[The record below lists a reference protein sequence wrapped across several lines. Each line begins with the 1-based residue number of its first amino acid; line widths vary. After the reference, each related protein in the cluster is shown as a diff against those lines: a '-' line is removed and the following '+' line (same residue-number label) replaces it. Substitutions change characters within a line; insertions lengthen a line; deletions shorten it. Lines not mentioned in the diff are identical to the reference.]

1 MLTDLSFLEI
11 GEQWPP
17 DSERRRLAD
26 YETNRLLFAGEH
38 QNVFSDYLRLLRQDD
53 QAILELIIN
62 LPKRLSTLW
71 ADLLLGETPRFEA
84 GDTDSD
90 EQATIDRIVADNE
103 LAITAY
109 EIAIDTSRYGDGLFK
124 LRVQDRAAVI
134 EAQSPSTW
142 FPVTQPGNIRNI
154 THHVLAW
161 TWEQDN
167 TRYLEAEIHTPG
179 QIEHRIYQLSDG
191 ATGAPVIR
199 TALDWASF
207 YPDIPEME
215 TTGVP
220 EFLVIPVAGLR
231 TTDSVF
237 GMDDYGDIA
246 SLLHELEIRFDQVS
260 RILTSTQTRPCMG
273 HRKRSKS
280 TSAQANP
287 ICPAAGDIGP

>member
-90 EQATIDRIVADNE
+90 EQATIDRIVSDNE

-124 LRVQDRAAVI
+124 LRVQDRAAII

-167 TRYLEAEIHTPG
+167 TRYLEAILCDDRQYPARPDETLFGMIRASSPRLTWP
-179 QIEHRIYQLSDG
+179 EPEDPKRCETY
-191 ATGAPVIR
+191 R
-199 TALDWASF
+199 TAAPSCWR
-207 YPDIPEME
+207 PWPC
-215 TTGVP
+215 
-220 EFLVIPVAGLR
+220 
-231 TTDSVF
+231 SVW
-237 GMDDYGDIA
+237 
-246 SLLHELEIRFDQVS
+246 
-260 RILTSTQTRPCMG
+260 P
-273 HRKRSKS
+273 
-280 TSAQANP
+280 
-287 ICPAAGDIGP
+287 